1 MSKDKK
7 AKVRETA
14 ELIVEL
20 AKEVEAAG
28 HSSLDDATLDRA
40 RTVLLHWIAGMKGIV
55 VNPAFGR
62 VTLIHENGDASAI
75 SSADLAYKMSAA
87 GIQ

>member
-1 MSKDKK
+1 MSKDQDS
-7 AKVRETA
+7 KVKETA
-14 ELIVEL
+14 DLIVEL

-28 HSSLDDATLDRA
+28 HASVDEMALVRA
-40 RTVLLHWIAGMKGIV
+40 RAVLLQWIGGMKGIV

-62 VTLIHENGDASAI
+62 VTVIHENGDASSI

-87 GIQ
+87 GIS